1 MSKPVLLADE
11 NVPALLVAALRG
23 AGVQVEAVAETMP
36 AVSDQVVIAHAVA
49 QGCWLLTFDRD
60 YGELVFARAAAAPPS
75 IVYVRQQPRLPADLA
90 RDVMALLDR
99 PDFATGHLVV
109 MSDRKMR
116 RRALPAM
123 LPSAIPP
130 SENGAA

>member
-1 MSKPVLLADE
+1 VSKPVLLADE

-36 AVSDQVVIAHAVA
+36 AVSDQVVIAHAV
-49 QGCWLLTFDRD
+49 DRD

-75 IVYVRQQPRLPADLA
+75 IVYVRQQPRLPADMA

-99 PDFATGHLVV
+99 PDFAAGHLVV

-123 LPSAIPP
+123 LPSAISP
-130 SENGAA
+130 SENGSA